1 MRECDTANSVEMRKN
16 GFECLPGGNS
26 GKVQSQQ
33 IWGSPLRSANQQLE
47 TSEPDPCGTD
57 RRGAAFCAGQ
67 AARDAPLAEQA
78 RIVHQCPMTSPAPLS
93 DPSRQQPKRGILI
106 ALILAC
112 VVPEIILL
120 AADLTLIGSPR
131 WRPLAYQYGA
141 FWAGLLHGWQPNFA
155 AQPVTMFLSHAFLHT
170 GPVHLVGNMLALA
183 VLGQIVLERR
193 GPWAFAPVYLAAI
206 LGGGAAFGLLSRSA
220 VPMVGA
226 SGAIFGLAGAALVW
240 RCQDQTRSDQR
251 RIRNLA
257 ELCGGL
263 LGLVVINL
271 LMWWIQDGQLA
282 WQTHLGGTLA
292 GALVAVFWPA
302 QRPVLAKMRS

>member
-1 MRECDTANSVEMRKN
+1 
-16 GFECLPGGNS
+16 
-26 GKVQSQQ
+26 
-33 IWGSPLRSANQQLE
+33 
-47 TSEPDPCGTD
+47 
-57 RRGAAFCAGQ
+57 
-67 AARDAPLAEQA
+67 
-78 RIVHQCPMTSPAPLS
+78 MTSPTPPS
-93 DPSRQQPKRGILI
+93 GPSRQPPGRRILI

-120 AADLTLIGSPR
+120 AADLALIGSPR

-155 AQPVTMFLSHAFLHT
+155 AQPITMFLSHAFLHT
-170 GPVHLVGNMLALA
+170 GPVHLIGNMLALA
-183 VLGQIVLERR
+183 VLGQMVLERR
-193 GPWAFAPVYLAAI
+193 GAWAFALVYLAAV

-240 RCQDQTRSDQR
+240 RCQDQIRSDQHR
-251 RIRNLA
+251 RRNLA

-292 GALVAVFWPA
+292 GVLAAAFWPA
-302 QRPVLAKMRS
+302 HRRPALAKTRS